1 MTLNSPHSPLFNTN
15 TLMTRTLLLGQLRQG
30 QTGAQLLAILDSIVT
45 DVEQAGINEVAA
57 HYAAIST
64 PTLQEIAF

>member
-1 MTLNSPHSPLFNTN
+1 
-15 TLMTRTLLLGQLRQG
+15 MTRSLLLGQLRQG